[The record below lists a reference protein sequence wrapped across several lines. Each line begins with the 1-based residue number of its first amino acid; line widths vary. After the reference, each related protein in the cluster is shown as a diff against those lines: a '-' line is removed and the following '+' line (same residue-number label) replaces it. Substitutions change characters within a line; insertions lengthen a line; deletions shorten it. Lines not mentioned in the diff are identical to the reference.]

1 MSAGFE
7 FKTGTV
13 WLVGAGPGDP
23 GLLTLR
29 GAEVL
34 AAADLVLYD
43 GLVNPLLLKMTDAVC
58 ERTARIRRDEAA
70 VVPQDQINSRLIE
83 AARSGLNVVRL
94 KGGDPCVFGR
104 GSEESEA
111 LRDAGISFEI
121 VPGVTAATAAA
132 EYAGF
137 SFTHREVSSA
147 VALVAGQ
154 QAADR
159 LPTSLNAEALA
170 EFPGTLVFYMGLNRI
185 KSLSDQLVDHGL
197 DPNTPAAVI
206 SEATL
211 PGQRVLVS
219 VLGRIAEDA
228 VEQEMRPPSLII
240 VGECV
245 SLKHEPSWFEQLP
258 LFGLTIAVMRPEEQ
272 CVETALRI
280 SRLGGRPV
288 ILPMI
293 EVRSVDGPK
302 LQFAREIISD
312 LSHFSWVVWTSV
324 NGVHGFF
331 EILSDLGLDS
341 RALGHAKLA
350 CIGPATASALRDYG
364 LNADLV
370 PGEFRGENLARE
382 LTEKVSAGDK
392 VVWFRADRGREV
404 IPEMLAAAGIP
415 LQGVVVYRNTDKE
428 TPVSED
434 LEVLVREQVN
444 WVCLTSPSIAKRFG
458 QVMMTDSEGAGHF
471 TAQVA
476 CISPVTAAAARE
488 CGLRVDA
495 TADVYTVDGLLDA
508 IHKAENAKSA

>member
-1 MSAGFE
+1 LE
-7 FKTGTV
+7 
-13 WLVGAGPGDP
+13 
-23 GLLTLR
+23 
-29 GAEVL
+29 L
-34 AAADLVLYD
+34 AQKGRCVA
-43 GLVNPLLLKMTDAVC
+43 
-58 ERTARIRRDEAA
+58 
-70 VVPQDQINSRLIE
+70 
-83 AARSGLNVVRL
+83 RL
-94 KGGDPCVFGR
+94 KGGDPFIFGR
-104 GSEESEA
+104 GGEEIEQLASHGIPFQVVPGITA
-111 LRDAGISFEI
+111 ASGCASYAGI
-121 VPGVTAATAAA
+121 PL
-132 EYAGF
+132 
-137 SFTHREVSSA
+137 THRDHAQSVRFVTGNLKSDRVDLPWKE
-147 VALVAGQ
+147 LVTDQ
-154 QAADR
+154 
-159 LPTSLNAEALA
+159 E
-170 EFPGTLVFYMGLNRI
+170 TLVFYMGLNRI

-293 EVRSVDGPK
+293 EVRSVDGPQ